1 MCSFV
6 RHSTLAILLI
16 FCFVHARSQTNRCD
30 SIQWNF
36 DVNQFAIDGDNLM
49 ADFAEKG
56 WTEEFFQTNEIDVT
70 IYGATDCPGSYAYN
84 SKLAGNRAL
93 YLRNYFEVSA
103 FPKLTIANSYAIP
116 ERNCVKPGQGYNRAD
131 RVTALKVC
139 WAGENATVVAQNN
152 KQEVKEVLA
161 KEKTKEASNEV
172 VVRQT
177 NTNEVKE
184 TTAEKTANEANSNNG
199 TNTVVDVV
207 AEVKTTGTQAV
218 EEEVRAATSDSLQTQ
233 QAVIDATLEVKTTD
247 TQATEEEVKTTASDS
262 LQTQQIAIAETIA
275 VIDSPTDSANIAVNE
290 RAIEVVE
297 ESARVDSINVLA
309 LDSTYTLPVKPK
321 KVFDEESMPELN
333 KGDEV
338 IMDGLNFYPGSHRTL
353 PESKPILKKLLQ
365 ALKENPTLMIEI
377 QGHVCCASKPNEDGL
392 DDETGD
398 FKLSWNRAQY
408 VRDYLIQNGIAENR
422 ISYRGFAMTRPLVYP
437 EKTIQDQIKNR
448 RVEILVTA
456 E

>member
-1 MCSFV
+1 MCSSL
-6 RHSTLAILLI
+6 RHTTLAILFI

-103 FPKLTIANSYAIP
+103 FPKLTIANSYTIP
-116 ERNCVKPGQGYNRAD
+116 ERNCVKPGQGYNRSD

-152 KQEVKEVLA
+152 KQEVKEVFA
-161 KEKTKEASNEV
+161 KEKTNEASSEV

-177 NTNEVKE
+177 N
-184 TTAEKTANEANSNNG
+184 AENTVAEAKSNKV
-199 TNTVVDVV
+199 TNTLVDAA
-207 AEVKTTGTQAV
+207 AEVKTTGTKAV

-233 QAVIDATLEVKTTD
+233 PVPVDATLEVKTTE
-247 TQATEEEVKTTASDS
+247 TQAVEEEVKTTANDS
-262 LQTQQIAIAETIA
+262 LQTQQIVIAEEIA

-290 RAIEVVE
+290 KAIEVVE

-309 LDSTYTLPVKPK
+309 LDSTYTLPVKQK
-321 KVFDEESMPELN
+321 KVFDVESMPEMN

-338 IMDGLNFYPGSHRTL
+338 IMEGLNFYPGSHRTL
-353 PESKPILKKLLQ
+353 PEAKPVLKRLLQ
-365 ALKENPTLMIEI
+365 VLKENPTLMIEI

>member
-1 MCSFV
+1 MCSFI

-16 FCFVHARSQTNRCD
+16 CCFLHARSQSNRCD
-30 SIQWNF
+30 SIEWNF

-49 ADFAEKG
+49 ADFADKG
-56 WTEEFFQTNEIDVT
+56 WTPDFFQTNEIDVT
-70 IYGATDCPGSYAYN
+70 IYGATDCPGSYVYN
-84 SKLAGNRAL
+84 TKLAGNRAL

-103 FPKLTIANSYAIP
+103 FPKLTIVDSYAIP
-116 ERNCVKPGQGYNRAD
+116 ERNCKKPGQGYNRAD

-139 WAGENATVVAQNN
+139 WSGENATVVAQNN
-152 KQEVKEVLA
+152 KQEKKEVDVKVNAEAAA
-161 KEKTKEASNEV
+161 KEV
-172 VVRQT
+172 VVQKT
-177 NTNEVKE
+177 EAN
-184 TTAEKTANEANSNNG
+184 KTATETGVNGAVIDASKEA
-199 TNTVVDVV
+199 
-207 AEVKTTGTQAV
+207 KTTDTQAV
-218 EEEVRAATSDSLQTQ
+218 AEAVKNAASDSLQTQ
-233 QAVIDATLEVKTTD
+233 QAVISATAEVKTTD
-247 TQATEEEVKTTASDS
+247 TQTTGEEVKTAANDS
-262 LQTQQIAIAETIA
+262 LQTQPNVIVETVPVIETTSDSAYIA
-275 VIDSPTDSANIAVNE
+275 VSENAVEKVNE
-290 RAIEVVE
+290 QMG
-297 ESARVDSINVLA
+297 VDSINVA
-309 LDSTYTLPVKPK
+309 MLDSAYTLPVKPK
-321 KVFDEESMPELN
+321 KVFDEESTPELN

-353 PESKPILKKLLQ
+353 PEAKPILRKLLQ
-365 ALKENPTLMIEI
+365 TLQANPTLMIEI

-408 VRDYLIQNGIAENR
+408 VRDYLIQNGIAQER